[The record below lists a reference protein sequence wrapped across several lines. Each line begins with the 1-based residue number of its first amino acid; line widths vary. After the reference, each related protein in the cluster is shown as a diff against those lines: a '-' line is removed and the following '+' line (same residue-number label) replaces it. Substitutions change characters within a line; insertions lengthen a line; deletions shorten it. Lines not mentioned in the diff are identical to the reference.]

1 MSNFQNEF
9 SWSPSRHRMFDSCK
23 RQYYFNYYGSWG
35 GWDKDADAQTQLL
48 YRLKKITTVPQLVG
62 TVVHDAISN
71 ALNALK
77 LGRDILPFA
86 VETYAQNLFRQHL
99 QESADHLWRYSASRY
114 TNLFEHYYNE
124 PFTETDQ
131 NKSANHIS
139 TSLNAFFASKAY
151 ATLQSAHPEDYLT
164 IEDLTDFTL
173 ANACADSGQ
182 VSTKIWVVL
191 DVAIRRDKSV
201 YIFDWKTGRER
212 QADRHQLAVYAL
224 YATSQWDVPLPDL
237 QLQDIYLQTNTE
249 RTLHLSPDDLDQTRI
264 FVTESV
270 QKMRALLDDPE
281 QNTASQDTFPMTTNT
296 HLCTTCPFKAVC
308 YPDDRPARQSTSQ
321 PDTEQDPVQLSLF

>member
-9 SWSPSRHRMFDSCK
+9 SWSPSRHRMFESCK

-35 GWDKDADAQTQLL
+35 GWDKSADAQAQLL
-48 YRLKKITTVPQLVG
+48 YRLKKITTVPQLIG

-77 LGRDILPFA
+77 LGRNILPFA
-86 VETYAQNLFRQHL
+86 VETYAQNLFHQHL
-99 QESADHLWRYSASRY
+99 QASRDRLWRYSASQY

-131 NKSANHIS
+131 IASTNHIS
-139 TSLNAFFASKAY
+139 TSLNGFFASDAY
-151 ATLQSAHPEDYLT
+151 ATLQAARPEDYLT
-164 IEDLTDFTL
+164 IEKLSDFTL

-191 DVAIRRDKSV
+191 DVAIRRAQSV
-201 YIFDWKTGRER
+201 SVFDWKTGRER

-224 YATSQWDVPLPDL
+224 YATSQWGVALSDL
-237 QLQDIYLQTNTE
+237 QLQDIYLQTNAE
-249 RTLHLSPDDLDQTRI
+249 RTLELSPDDLDQTRI

-308 YPDDRPARQSTSQ
+308 YPDDRPARQPT
-321 PDTEQDPVQLSLF
+321 PEQDPVQLSLF

>member
-1 MSNFQNEF
+1 
-9 SWSPSRHRMFDSCK
+9 MFESCK
-23 RQYYFNYYGSWG
+23 RQYYYNYYGSWG
-35 GWDKDADAQTQLL
+35 GWDKNADAQSQLL

-62 TVVHDAISN
+62 TVVHDAISK
-71 ALNALK
+71 ALQV
-77 LGRDILPFA
+77 GRDFHPLA
-86 VETYAQNLFRQHL
+86 VETHAQNLFGQHL
-99 QESADHLWRYSASRY
+99 RDSEKQRWRYSASKY

-124 PFTETDQ
+124 PFSETDQ
-131 NKSANHIS
+131 NNSANHIS
-139 TSLNAFFASKAY
+139 TSLKAFFASNAY
-151 ATLQSAHPEDYLT
+151 ATLQSARPEDYLT
-164 IEDLTDFTL
+164 IEKLSDFVL
-173 ANACADSGQ
+173 AD
-182 VSTKIWVVL
+182 TKIWVVL
-191 DVAIRRDKSV
+191 DVAIRHGESV

-224 YATSQWDVPLPDL
+224 YATSQWDVALSDL

-249 RTLHLSPDDLDQTRI
+249 RTLPLSPDDLDQTRI

-308 YPDDRPARQSTSQ
+308 YPDERPARQPT
-321 PDTEQDPVQLSLF
+321 TEQDPVQLSLF

>member
-9 SWSPSRHRMFDSCK
+9 SWSPSRHRMFESCK

-35 GWDKDADAQTQLL
+35 GWDKDTDAQAQLL

-62 TVVHDAISN
+62 TVVHDAISH
-71 ALNALK
+71 ALRALQV
-77 LGRDILPFA
+77 GRPIHPSA
-86 VETYAQNLFRQHL
+86 IETYAQNLFHQHL
-99 QESADHLWRYSASRY
+99 QESRDHLWRYSASKY

-131 NKSANHIS
+131 NNSANHIS
-139 TSLNAFFASKAY
+139 TSLNAFFASDAY
-151 ATLQSAHPEDYLT
+151 ATLQSARPEDYLT
-164 IEDLTDFTL
+164 IEKLTDFTL
-173 ANACADSGQ
+173 AN
-182 VSTKIWVVL
+182 TKIWVVL
-191 DVAIRRDKSV
+191 DVAIRHDKSV

-224 YATSQWDVPLPDL
+224 YATSQWDVALSDL

-249 RTLHLSPDDLDQTRI
+249 RTLDLSPDDLDQTRI

-281 QNTASQDTFPMTTNT
+281 QNTASQDAFPMTANT

-308 YPDDRPARQSTSQ
+308 YPDERPVKQ
-321 PDTEQDPVQLSLF
+321 PTTEQDPVQLSLF

>member
-9 SWSPSRHRMFDSCK
+9 SWSPSRHRMFESCK

-35 GWDKDADAQTQLL
+35 GWNKHADAQTQLL

-62 TVVHDAISN
+62 AVVHDAISH
-71 ALNALK
+71 ALRALQV
-77 LGRDILPFA
+77 GRPIHPSDI
-86 VETYAQNLFRQHL
+86 ETYAQKVFHQHL
-99 QESADHLWRYSASRY
+99 LVSKKQRWRYSASQY

-139 TSLNAFFASKAY
+139 TSLNAFFASDAY
-151 ATLQSAHPEDYLT
+151 ATLQSARPEDYLT
-164 IEDLTDFTL
+164 VEKLTSFVL
-173 ANACADSGQ
+173 AD
-182 VSTKIWVVL
+182 TKIWVVL
-191 DVAIRRDKSV
+191 DVAIRRNKSV

-224 YATSQWDVPLPDL
+224 YATSQWGVALSNL

-249 RTLHLSPDDLDQTRI
+249 QTLDLSPDDLDQTRI

-270 QKMRALLDDPE
+270 QKMRALLNDPE

-308 YPDDRPARQSTSQ
+308 YPNDRPATQ
-321 PDTEQDPVQLSLF
+321 PTTEQDPVQLSLF

>member
-1 MSNFQNEF
+1 
-9 SWSPSRHRMFDSCK
+9 MFESCK

-35 GWDKDADAQTQLL
+35 GWDKNADAQAQLL

-99 QESADHLWRYSASRY
+99 RESKEHLWRYSASQY

-131 NKSANHIS
+131 NNSTNHIS
-139 TSLNAFFASKAY
+139 TSLNAFFASNAY
-151 ATLQSAHPEDYLT
+151 ATLQSARPEDYLT

-173 ANACADSGQ
+173 ASACADSGQ

-224 YATSQWDVPLPDL
+224 YATSQWNVALSDL
-237 QLQDIYLQTNTE
+237 QLQDIYLQTSTE
-249 RTLHLSPDDLDQTRI
+249 RTLDLSPDDLDQTRI

-308 YPDDRPARQSTSQ
+308 YPDERSARQPAPQ
-321 PDTEQDPVQLSLF
+321 PTEQQDPVQLSLF

>member
-1 MSNFQNEF
+1 
-9 SWSPSRHRMFDSCK
+9 MFESCK

-35 GWDKDADAQTQLL
+35 GWDKNADAQAQLL

-99 QESADHLWRYSASRY
+99 RESKEHLWRYSASQY

-131 NKSANHIS
+131 NNSTNHIS
-139 TSLNAFFASKAY
+139 TSLNAFFASNAY
-151 ATLQSAHPEDYLT
+151 ATLQSARPEDYLT

-173 ANACADSGQ
+173 ASACADSGQ

-224 YATSQWDVPLPDL
+224 YATSQWNVALPDL
-237 QLQDIYLQTNTE
+237 QLQDIYLQTSTE
-249 RTLHLSPDDLDQTRI
+249 RTLDLSPDDLDQTRI

-296 HLCTTCPFKAVC
+296 RLCATCPFKAVC
-308 YPDDRPARQSTSQ
+308 YPDERSARQPAPQ
-321 PDTEQDPVQLSLF
+321 PTEQQDPVQLSLF

>member
-35 GWDKDADAQTQLL
+35 GWDKNADAQTQLL
-48 YRLKKITTVPQLVG
+48 YRLKKITTVPQLIG

-71 ALNALK
+71 TLNALK

-99 QESADHLWRYSASRY
+99 QESKDHHWRYSASRY

-131 NKSANHIS
+131 VDSTNHIS
-139 TSLNAFFASKAY
+139 TSLNAFFASDAY
-151 ATLQSAHPEDYLT
+151 TTLQTARPEDYLT
-164 IEDLTDFTL
+164 IEDLKDFTL
-173 ANACADSGQ
+173 AN
-182 VSTKIWVVL
+182 TKIWVVL

-224 YATSQWDVPLPDL
+224 YATSQWRHRIIRPATPGHLPANQHRTHPTPLSRRPRPDPY
-237 QLQDIYLQTNTE
+237 IRHRE
-249 RTLHLSPDDLDQTRI
+249 RPENARPPRRPRAKHRFARRLSNDDKHPPVYHLSLQSRVLSPRQTCQTTHHRTRPRSTLTFLI
-264 FVTESV
+264 
-270 QKMRALLDDPE
+270 LL
-281 QNTASQDTFPMTTNT
+281 
-296 HLCTTCPFKAVC
+296 
-308 YPDDRPARQSTSQ
+308 
-321 PDTEQDPVQLSLF
+321 

>member
-9 SWSPSRHRMFDSCK
+9 SWSPSRHRMFESCK

-35 GWDKDADAQTQLL
+35 GWNKDADAQAQLL

-71 ALNALK
+71 VLKALK
-77 LGRDILPFA
+77 LGRDIHPFA
-86 VETYAQNLFRQHL
+86 VETYAQNLFHQHL
-99 QESADHLWRYSASRY
+99 QESRDHLWRYSASQY

-124 PFTETDQ
+124 SFTETDRT
-131 NKSANHIS
+131 NSANHIS
-139 TSLNAFFASKAY
+139 TSLNAFFASNAY

-164 IEDLTDFTL
+164 IEELADFTL
-173 ANACADSGQ
+173 VD
-182 VSTKIWVVL
+182 TKIWVVL
-191 DVAIRRDKSV
+191 DIAIRRGELV

-224 YATSQWDVPLPDL
+224 YATSQWGVALPDL

-249 RTLHLSPDDLDQTRI
+249 RTLDLSPDDLDQTRI

-281 QNTASQDTFPMTTNT
+281 QNTAQQDAFPMTTNT
-296 HLCTTCPFKAVC
+296 HLCTTCPFKAAC
-308 YPDDRPARQSTSQ
+308 YPDERPPTQPTPQSTEQ
-321 PDTEQDPVQLSLF
+321 QDPVQLSLF

>member
-1 MSNFQNEF
+1 MSKFQNEF
-9 SWSPSRHRMFDSCK
+9 SWSPSRHRMFESCK
-23 RQYYFNYYGSWG
+23 RHYYFNYYGSWG
-35 GWDKDADAQTQLL
+35 GWDKDADTQTQLL

-62 TVVHDAISN
+62 TVVHDAISH
-71 ALNALK
+71 ALRALQVGRPIHPSAIETSAQK
-77 LGRDILPFA
+77 LFG
-86 VETYAQNLFRQHL
+86 QHL
-99 QESADHLWRYSASRY
+99 LASEEQRWRYSASQY

-131 NKSANHIS
+131 INSTNHIS
-139 TSLNAFFASKAY
+139 TSLNAFFASDAY
-151 ATLQSAHPEDYLT
+151 ATLQSARPEDYLT
-164 IEDLTDFTL
+164 IEKLTDFTL
-173 ANACADSGQ
+173 AD
-182 VSTKIWVVL
+182 TKIWVVL
-191 DVAIRRDKSV
+191 DIAIRRDKSV

-224 YATSQWDVPLPDL
+224 YATSQWGVALSDL
-237 QLQDIYLQTNTE
+237 HLQDIYLQTNTE
-249 RTLHLSPDDLDQTRI
+249 RTLSLSPDDLDQTRI

-308 YPDDRPARQSTSQ
+308 YPDERPARQPT
-321 PDTEQDPVQLSLF
+321 TEQDPVQLSLF

>member
-9 SWSPSRHRMFDSCK
+9 SWSPSRHRMFESCK

-35 GWDKDADAQTQLL
+35 GWNKDADAQTQLL

-62 TVVHDAISN
+62 AVVHDAISH
-71 ALNALK
+71 ALRALQV
-77 LGRDILPFA
+77 GRPIHPSDI
-86 VETYAQNLFRQHL
+86 ETYAQKVFHQHL
-99 QESADHLWRYSASRY
+99 LVSKKQRWRYSASQY

-124 PFTETDQ
+124 PYTETDQ
-131 NKSANHIS
+131 IDSGNHIS
-139 TSLNAFFASKAY
+139 TSLNAFFASGAY
-151 ATLQSAHPEDYLT
+151 ATLQSARPEDYLT

-173 ANACADSGQ
+173 AN
-182 VSTKIWVVL
+182 TKIWVVL
-191 DVAIRRDKSV
+191 DVAIRRNKSV

-224 YATSQWDVPLPDL
+224 YATSQWGVALSNL

-249 RTLHLSPDDLDQTRI
+249 QTLDLSQDDLDQTRI

-296 HLCTTCPFKAVC
+296 YLCTTCPFKAVC
-308 YPDDRPARQSTSQ
+308 YPNDRPATQ
-321 PDTEQDPVQLSLF
+321 PTTEQDPVQLSLF

>member
-9 SWSPSRHRMFDSCK
+9 SWSPSRHRMFESCK

-35 GWDKDADAQTQLL
+35 GWDKDADTQTQLL

-62 TVVHDAISN
+62 TVVHDAISH
-71 ALNALK
+71 ALRALQV
-77 LGRDILPFA
+77 GRPIHPSA
-86 VETYAQNLFRQHL
+86 IETYAQKLFGQHL
-99 QESADHLWRYSASRY
+99 LVSEEQRWRYSASQY

-131 NKSANHIS
+131 IDSANHIS
-139 TSLNAFFASKAY
+139 TSLNAFFASDAY
-151 ATLQSAHPEDYLT
+151 ATLQSARSEDYLT
-164 IEDLTDFTL
+164 IEKLTDFTL
-173 ANACADSGQ
+173 AD
-182 VSTKIWVVL
+182 TKIWVVL
-191 DVAIRRDKSV
+191 DVAIRRDESV

-224 YATSQWDVPLPDL
+224 YATSQWGVALSDL
-237 QLQDIYLQTNTE
+237 HLQDIYLQTNTE
-249 RTLHLSPDDLDQTRI
+249 RTLDLSPDDLDQTRI

-281 QNTASQDTFPMTTNT
+281 QNTASQDAFPMTANT

-308 YPDDRPARQSTSQ
+308 YPDERPVKQ
-321 PDTEQDPVQLSLF
+321 PTEQQDPVQLSLF

>member
-1 MSNFQNEF
+1 MSKFQNEF
-9 SWSPSRHRMFDSCK
+9 SWSPSRHRMFESCR

-35 GWDKDADAQTQLL
+35 GWDKDADAQAQLL

-99 QESADHLWRYSASRY
+99 QESKDHLWRYSASRY

-131 NKSANHIS
+131 INSANHIS
-139 TSLNAFFASKAY
+139 TSLNAFFDSKAY
-151 ATLQSAHPEDYLT
+151 TTLQSARPEDYLT

-173 ANACADSGQ
+173 A
-182 VSTKIWVVL
+182 STKIWVVL

-224 YATSQWDVPLPDL
+224 YATSQWDVALSDL

-249 RTLHLSPDDLDQTRI
+249 RTLDLAPDDLDQTRI

-308 YPDDRPARQSTSQ
+308 YPDDRPAKQ
-321 PDTEQDPVQLSLF
+321 PTAQPTEHQDPVQLSLF